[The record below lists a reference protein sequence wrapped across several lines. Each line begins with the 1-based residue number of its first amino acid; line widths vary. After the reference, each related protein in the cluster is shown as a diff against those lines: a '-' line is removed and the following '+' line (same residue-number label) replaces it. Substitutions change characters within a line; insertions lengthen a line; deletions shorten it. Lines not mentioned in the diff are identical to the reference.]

1 MGLPEKPFEDTVIAR
16 EEAFYASQQMNT
28 FGVPLDNRANFTKL
42 DWSMWVAAMG
52 TEDQFQAITNATFR
66 FANEG
71 TDRVPLSD
79 WTDTKTPTVTGFQ
92 ARPVMG
98 GIYAKLLL

>member
-1 MGLPEKPFEDTVIAR
+1 MR
-16 EEAFYASQQMNT
+16 SEANTSHSFAFAFAST
-28 FGVPLDNRANFTKL
+28 HLTPLLLRSPSTKL

-52 TEDQFQAITNATFR
+52 TEEQFQAITDATWK
-66 FANEG
+66 FADET

-79 WTDTKTPTVTGFQ
+79 WTYTSTPTYAGFQ

-98 GIYAKLLL
+98 GIYAKLLMPHNK

>member
-1 MGLPEKPFEDTVIAR
+1 MPRHTTPYHATPH
-16 EEAFYASQQMNT
+16 Q
-28 FGVPLDNRANFTKL
+28 RADFTKL

-52 TEDQFQAITNATFR
+52 TDDQFNAITSTTWA
-66 FANEG
+66 FADST

-79 WTDTKTPTVTGFQ
+79 WTYTSTPTMAGFQ

-98 GIYAKLLL
+98 GIYAKLLMP